1 MRIRGI
7 RRLAASAAIV
17 TAGFLLV
24 AALDRPTDTN
34 GPCEVTNR
42 AMLPDVPEASGLAVS
57 GRDPT
62 LLWTHNDSG
71 HDAVLFAIDAAGTLR
86 GHVRVPVQLRDW
98 EALSAAR
105 CDSLP
110 ARKEQTGTCLFLG
123 DIGDNGRAR
132 PRVQV
137 LVVPEPDSGDATTR
151 RPDIYAVTYPNGA
164 HNAEAMFITS
174 GRLFIIT
181 RDRVGTLYGSA
192 APLGDNRTIRLR
204 RISELGLEAVT
215 DAETSPDG
223 ASVAVRTSHEV
234 LIYRTAD
241 LIGGGVNPRMRISI
255 EGVREPQGE
264 GVALGAN
271 GMLYLVSEG
280 SWLSRAG
287 RLTTLRC
294 NVRL

>member
-17 TAGFLLV
+17 TAAFFLV
-24 AALDRPTDTN
+24 ALLDRPTDTN
-34 GPCEVTNR
+34 GLCEVTNR

-57 GRDPT
+57 GRDPR

-71 HDAVLFAIDAAGTLR
+71 HDAVLFAVDAAGTPR
-86 GHVRVPVQLRDW
+86 GHVRVPAQLRDW
-98 EALSAAR
+98 EALAAAP

-110 ARKEQTGTCLFLG
+110 ARTGQTGTCLFIG
-123 DIGDNGRAR
+123 DIGDNSRAR

-137 LVVPEPDSGDATTR
+137 LVVPEPDAGDAKTPL
-151 RPDIYAVTYPNGA
+151 PDTYAVTYPDGA
-164 HNAEAMFITS
+164 HNAEAMFVTG

-192 APLGDNRTIRLR
+192 APLGHDHAIGLR
-204 RISELGLEAVT
+204 RISKLGLEAVT

-234 LIYRTAD
+234 LIYQTAD
-241 LIGGGVNPRMRISI
+241 LIGGGVNPRRRISI
-255 EGVREPQGE
+255 AEAQEPQGE

-280 SWLSRAG
+280 GWLSRAG

-294 NVRL
+294 NVPL